1 MDKKK
6 IEERQIGFCESKV
19 ELRASE
25 DGGVKRIVGEAIVFE
40 RESNPIYGEFIEV
53 IKAGALNEADMS
65 RVVARTNHNDGQ
77 LLGTSWAGTM
87 RMNIH
92 DGGLS
97 YEVDVPDTVPGR
109 DTETYISRGDI
120 AGSSFAFVPDY
131 DNDGVKWVDRSA
143 QGLLD
148 LREIYKIKAIY
159 DVSPVI
165 NPAYPSA
172 SAGLREHQEFRKELE
187 QKTQREID
195 EERENK
201 ANSDTLLA
209 IHKHKLIS
217 Q

>member
-1 MDKKK
+1 MDKKQ
-6 IEERQIGFCESKV
+6 IEERQIGFCESSV
-19 ELRASE
+19 ELRASD
-25 DGGVKRIVGEAIVFE
+25 DGQKRKIVGEAIVFN

-53 IKAGALNEADMS
+53 IKPGALDEADMT
-65 RVVARTNHNDGQ
+65 RVVARTNHSDGQ

-87 RMNIH
+87 RMNINEN
-92 DGGLS
+92 GLS
-97 YEVDVPDTVPGR
+97 YEVDIPDTVAGR
-109 DTETYISRGDI
+109 DTQTYIERGDI

-131 DNDGVKWVDRSA
+131 KNDGVKWIDRSA

-148 LREIYKIKAIY
+148 LREIHKIAAIY
-159 DVSPVI
+159 DVAPVI

-172 SAGLREHQEFRKELE
+172 STGLREHQEFRKELE
-187 QKTQREID
+187 EKTQREID
-195 EERENK
+195 EEKRNK